1 MKRGNK
7 VTLYELMHQASETN
21 DAKSSV
27 RSESTARVIRLPI
40 GFLYTGLVVVLLLLI
55 ALYAY
60 GFHRGQ
66 VATEAKWAQDTID
79 SAEADRLL
87 GQTNEVT
94 EPTKPDEVPGIASAP
109 VTTTGNPS
117 GTAVAGT
124 TIPVTTKPTKPTSTD
139 PRRSGLNYY
148 IICHPSRAKLDELVA
163 FCSQHGLDAH
173 SSPNRKGDPK
183 VYVTPGFASGES
195 SAAPMVA
202 LRARIREVGVLWNRL
217 DPGQNSD
224 FSTHYPE
231 KYQP

>member
-7 VTLYELMHQASETN
+7 VTLYELMQQASETT

-55 ALYAY
+55 AFYAY

-66 VATEAKWAQDTID
+66 VAMEATWAQDTID
-79 SAEADRLL
+79 SAQADRLL
-87 GQTNEVT
+87 EQTNEVT
-94 EPTKPDEVPGIASAP
+94 GPTEVSRTAGGSL
-109 VTTTGNPS
+109 TTSGNTS
-117 GTAVAGT
+117 GT
-124 TIPVTTKPTKPTSTD
+124 TIPVTTKPVTTEPADAD

-148 IICHPSRAKLDELVA
+148 IICHPSRAKLDELVT
-163 FCSQHGLDAH
+163 FCSEHGLDAH
-173 SSPNRKGDPK
+173 SSPNRQGDPK

-195 SAAPMVA
+195 SSASMVA

>member
-7 VTLYELMHQASETN
+7 VTLYELMQQASETS
-21 DAKSSV
+21 DAKALA
-27 RSESTARVIRLPI
+27 RSEPSSRVIRLPI
-40 GFLYTGLVVVLLLLI
+40 GFLYTGLAVVLLLLV

-66 VATEAKWAQDTID
+66 VAMEAKWAQDTID
-79 SAEADRLL
+79 SVEANRLL
-87 GQTNEVT
+87 TQTNEVT
-94 EPTKPDEVPGIASAP
+94 EPARDQEAASVP
-109 VTTTGNPS
+109 VTTVAS
-117 GTAVAGT
+117 TASPAV
-124 TIPVTTKPTKPTSTD
+124 PVTTKQANDD
-139 PRRSGLNYY
+139 PRRPGLNYY

-163 FCSQHGLDAH
+163 FCSEHGLDAH
-173 SSPNRKGDPK
+173 SAFNRKGDPK
-183 VYVTPGFASGES
+183 VYVTPGFTSGGS
-195 SAAPMVA
+195 SAEAMVA